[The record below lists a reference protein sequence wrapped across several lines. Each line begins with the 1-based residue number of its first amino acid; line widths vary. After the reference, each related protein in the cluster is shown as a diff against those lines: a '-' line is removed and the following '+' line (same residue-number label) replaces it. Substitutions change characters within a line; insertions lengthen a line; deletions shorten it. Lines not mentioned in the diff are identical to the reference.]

1 MMRGVNPRQIERA
14 MRQAGIKTKDIT
26 DVDEDIIRTKTEEH
40 VITNASVTMRDVKGQ
55 KTYQVMG
62 DTEIRP
68 RGASQSSA
76 PAEEVIPEEDIQL
89 IMDQTGA
96 SREAAIQALKD
107 CDGQPA
113 EAIIKLMS

>member
-1 MMRGVNPRQIERA
+1 
-14 MRQAGIKTKDIT
+14 
-26 DVDEDIIRTKTEEH
+26 
-40 VITNASVTMRDVKGQ
+40 
-55 KTYQVMG
+55 MG